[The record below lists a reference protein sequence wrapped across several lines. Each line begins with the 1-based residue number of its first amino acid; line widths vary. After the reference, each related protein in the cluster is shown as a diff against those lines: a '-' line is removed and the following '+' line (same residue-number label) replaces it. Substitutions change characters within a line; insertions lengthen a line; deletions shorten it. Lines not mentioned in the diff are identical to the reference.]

1 MRALLVVNPAATTTS
16 ARTREVLASALET
29 DLKLEVAHTRHRGHA
44 AELAAE
50 ARADGL
56 DLVVV
61 LGGDGTVNEVVN
73 GLLAGCGD
81 PTDVPAVPD
90 LAVVPG
96 GGTNV
101 FSRALG
107 VPRDPVEATG
117 ALLDALREHRRRSI
131 GLGLAGDR
139 WFTFN
144 AGMGWDAEVVARV
157 DRRRRSRPTEQ
168 RHTTPMDYVRAAVE
182 QFFLHTDRRT
192 PAITL
197 EVPGAEPQPIHMAI
211 VANTAPWTYLGD
223 RPLLTSPEASFDTGL
238 DLYALTR
245 LRTVG
250 TLSEVRRLL
259 LNRPTPDRRG
269 PRTTVHRQHD
279 LAELTLRASHPV
291 AAQVDGEA
299 LGDVQA
305 LTFRAVPNAL
315 CVVV

>member
-16 ARTREVLASALET
+16 ARTREVLASALEA

-44 AELAAE
+44 AELARQ
-50 ARADGL
+50 ARDDGL

-73 GLLAGCGD
+73 GLLCDG
-81 PTDVPAVPD
+81 PYPDVPA

-117 ALLDALREHRRRSI
+117 ALLDALRDHRRRSI
-131 GLGLAGDR
+131 GLGMAGTR

-157 DRRRRSRPTEQ
+157 DRRRLARPID
-168 RHTTPMDYVRAAVE
+168 RHTRAADYVRAAFE
-182 QFFLHTDRRT
+182 QFFLHTDRRH
-192 PAITL
+192 PVLSL
-197 EVPGAEPQPIHMAI
+197 ERPGADPVPLHMAI

-223 RPLLTSPEASFDTGL
+223 RPLLTSPDASFDSGL
-238 DLYALTR
+238 DVYALTR

-250 TLSEVRRLL
+250 TLAEVRRLL
-259 LNRPTPDRRG
+259 RGKSAPGRQG
-269 PRTTVHRQHD
+269 PRTLVHREHD
-279 LAELTLRASHPV
+279 LAELSLRAGRPV

-299 LGDVQA
+299 LGDLESLV
-305 LTFRAVPNAL
+305 LRSVPNAL
-315 CVVV
+315 NVVV

>member
-29 DLKLEVAHTRHRGHA
+29 DLKLEVVHTRHRGHA

-56 DLVVV
+56 GLVVV

-73 GLLAGCGD
+73 GLLAGGG
-81 PTDVPAVPD
+81 PTDVPD

-107 VPRDPVEATG
+107 LPRDPVEATG

-157 DRRRRSRPTEQ
+157 DRRRRARPTQ
-168 RHTTPMDYVRAAVE
+168 RHTTTRDYVRAAAE
-182 QFFLHTDRRT
+182 EFFLHTDRRA

-197 EVPGAEPQPIHMAI
+197 EVPGAEPRQLHMAI

-223 RPLLTSPEASFDTGL
+223 RPLLTSPQATFDTGL

-259 LNRPTPDRRG
+259 RGRPTPGRRG
-269 PRTTVHRQHD
+269 PRRLVHRQHD
-279 LAELTLRASHPV
+279 LAELTLRASRPV

-299 LGDVQA
+299 LGEVEA
-305 LTFRAVPNAL
+305 LTFRSVPNAL
-315 CVVV
+315 RVVV

>member
-73 GLLAGCGD
+73 GLLGGVDA
-81 PTDVPAVPD
+81 TDVPDVPD
-90 LAVVPG
+90 LASCREAARTSSAGPSGCPRPGRGHRRPAGRAARAPPPQHRARPGRRALVHLQRRDGLGRRG
-96 GGTNV
+96 GGPG
-101 FSRALG
+101 RPAPP
-107 VPRDPVEATG
+107 VPADPA
-117 ALLDALREHRRRSI
+117 AAHD
-131 GLGLAGDR
+131 
-139 WFTFN
+139 
-144 AGMGWDAEVVARV
+144 
-157 DRRRRSRPTEQ
+157 
-168 RHTTPMDYVRAAVE
+168 TTDYVRAAVS

-197 EVPGAEPQPIHMAI
+197 EVPGAEPQPVHMAI

-250 TLSEVRRLL
+250 TLSEARRLL
-259 LNRPTPDRRG
+259 RGRPTPSRRG
-269 PRTTVHRQHD
+269 PRTLVHRQHD

-291 AAQVDGEA
+291 AAQADGEA
-299 LGDVQA
+299 LGDIQ
-305 LTFRAVPNAL
+305 R
-315 CVVV
+315 

>member
-44 AELAAE
+44 AELATE

-73 GLLAGCGD
+73 GLLSGGD
-81 PTDVPAVPD
+81 PTDVPDVPD

-96 GGTNV
+96 GGTND

-107 VPRDPVEATG
+107 LPRDPVEATG

-157 DRRRRSRPTEQ
+157 DRRRRSRPPTG
-168 RHTTPMDYVRAAVE
+168 RHTTPTDYVRAALE
-182 QFFLHTDRRT
+182 QFFLHTDRRH
-192 PAITL
+192 PSICL
-197 EVPGAEPQPIHMAI
+197 ELPGRDPVQLHMAI

-245 LRTVG
+245 LRTLG
-250 TLSEVRRLL
+250 TLGEARRLL
-259 LNRPTPDRRG
+259 RGRSAESRRTLVY
-269 PRTTVHRQHD
+269 REHD
-279 LAELTLRASHPV
+279 VPELTLRASRPV

-299 LGDVQA
+299 LGDLEE
-305 LTFRAVPNAL
+305 LTLRSVPNAL
-315 CVVV
+315 RVVV

>member
-16 ARTREVLASALET
+16 NRTREVLASALEA
-29 DLKLEVAHTRHRGHA
+29 DLKLEVAHTRARGHA
-44 AELAAE
+44 AELARE
-50 ARADGL
+50 ARADEL
-56 DLVVV
+56 DVVVV

-73 GLLAGCGD
+73 GLLAEG
-81 PTDVPAVPD
+81 PADGVPD

-107 VPRDPVEATG
+107 IPADPVEATG
-117 ALLDALREHRRRSI
+117 ALLDALRDHRRRSI
-131 GLGLAGDR
+131 GLGLAGNR

-157 DRRRRSRPTEQ
+157 DQRRRSRPTQQ
-168 RHTTPMDYVRAAVE
+168 RHTTPTDYVRAAVS
-182 QFFLHTDRRT
+182 QFFLHTDRRS

-197 EVPGAEPQPIHMAI
+197 EVPGAEPQPVHMAI

-250 TLSEVRRLL
+250 TLSEARRLL
-259 LNRPTPDRRG
+259 RGRPAPSRRAA
-269 PRTTVHRQHD
+269 RTLVHRQHD
-279 LAELTLRASHPV
+279 LAELTLRASRPV

-299 LGDVQA
+299 LGDLQA

>member
-29 DLKLEVAHTRHRGHA
+29 DLKLEVSHTRHRGHA

-73 GLLAGCGD
+73 GLLAGGE
-81 PTDVPAVPD
+81 PTGVPD

-107 VPRDPVEATG
+107 LPRDPVEATG
-117 ALLDALREHRRRSI
+117 ALLDALRERRRRSI

-157 DRRRRSRPTEQ
+157 DRRRRSRPTE
-168 RHTTPMDYVRAAVE
+168 RHTTTRDYVRAAAE
-182 QFFLHTDRRT
+182 QFFLHSDRGS

-197 EVPGAEPQPIHMAI
+197 EVPGADPLQLHMAI

-259 LNRPTPDRRG
+259 LGRPTPARRG
-269 PRTTVHRQHD
+269 PRTLVHRQHD
-279 LAELTLRASHPV
+279 LARLTLRASRPV

-299 LGDVQA
+299 LGDLEVLTLRSVPDA
-305 LTFRAVPNAL
+305 LN
-315 CVVV
+315 VVV

>member
-73 GLLAGCGD
+73 GLLGGVDA
-81 PTDVPAVPD
+81 TDVPDVPD

-107 VPRDPVEATG
+107 LPRDPVEATG

-131 GLGLAGDR
+131 GLGLAGER

-157 DRRRRSRPTEQ
+157 DQRRRSRPTQQ
-168 RHTTPMDYVRAAVE
+168 RHTTPLDYVRAAVE

-197 EVPGAEPQPIHMAI
+197 EVPGAEPQPVHMAI

-245 LRTVG
+245 LRTMG
-250 TLSEVRRLL
+250 TLSEARRLL
-259 LNRPTPDRRG
+259 RGRPTPDRRG
-269 PRTTVHRQHD
+269 PRTLVHRQHD

-291 AAQVDGEA
+291 AAQADGEA
-299 LGDVQA
+299 LGDIQT

>member
-73 GLLAGCGD
+73 GLLSGGD
-81 PTDVPAVPD
+81 PTDIPDVPD

-107 VPRDPVEATG
+107 LPRDPVEATG

-157 DRRRRSRPTEQ
+157 DQRRQSRPTQQ
-168 RHTTPMDYVRAAVE
+168 RHTTPLDYVRAAVA

-192 PAITL
+192 PAISL
-197 EVPGAEPQPIHMAI
+197 EVPGAEPQPVHMAI

-250 TLSEVRRLL
+250 TLSEARRLL
-259 LNRPTPDRRG
+259 RGRPTPDRRG
-269 PRTTVHRQHD
+269 PRTLVHRQHD

-291 AAQVDGEA
+291 AAQADGEA
-299 LGDVQA
+299 LGDIQT

>member
-16 ARTREVLASALET
+16 ARTREVLASALEAE
-29 DLKLEVAHTRHRGHA
+29 LKLEVAHTRHRGHA
-44 AELAAE
+44 AELARE
-50 ARADGL
+50 ARDDGL

-73 GLLAGCGD
+73 GLL
-81 PTDVPAVPD
+81 TDRSHEQVPD

-101 FSRALG
+101 FTRALG

-157 DRRRRSRPTEQ
+157 DRRRRSRPPG
-168 RHTTPMDYVRAAVE
+168 RHTTPTDYVRAALS
-182 QFFLHTDRRT
+182 QFFLHTDRRH
-192 PAITL
+192 PVLTL
-197 EVPGAEPQPIHMAI
+197 ERPGQEPVRLHMAI

-223 RPLLTSPEASFDTGL
+223 KPLLTSPEASFDTGL

-245 LRTVG
+245 LRTLG
-250 TLSEVRRLL
+250 TLGEVRRLL
-259 LNRPTPDRRG
+259 RG
-269 PRTTVHRQHD
+269 RSADARGRTLVHREHD
-279 LAELTLRASHPV
+279 LPELTLRASRPV

-299 LGDVQA
+299 LGDLQN
-305 LTFRAVPNAL
+305 LTLRSVPNAL
-315 CVVV
+315 RVVV

>member
-73 GLLAGCGD
+73 GLLAGVD
-81 PTDVPAVPD
+81 PTDVPDVPD

-107 VPRDPVEATG
+107 LPRDPVEATG
-117 ALLDALREHRRRSI
+117 ALLDALRERRRRSI
-131 GLGLAGDR
+131 GLGLAGER

-157 DRRRRSRPTEQ
+157 DQRRRSRPTQQ
-168 RHTTPMDYVRAAVE
+168 RHTTPTDYVRAAVS
-182 QFFLHTDRRT
+182 QFFLHTDRRS

-197 EVPGAEPQPIHMAI
+197 EVPGAEPQPVHMAI

-250 TLSEVRRLL
+250 TLSEARRLL
-259 LNRPTPDRRG
+259 RGRPAPSRRAA
-269 PRTTVHRQHD
+269 RTLVHRQHD
-279 LAELTLRASHPV
+279 LAELTLRATHPV
-291 AAQVDGEA
+291 AAQADGEA
-299 LGDVQA
+299 LGDIQA

>member
-16 ARTREVLASALET
+16 ARTREVLACALEAE
-29 DLKLEVAHTRHRGHA
+29 LKLEVAHTQHRGHA
-44 AELAAE
+44 AELARE
-50 ARADGL
+50 ARHDAL

-73 GLLAGCGD
+73 GLLAD
-81 PTDVPAVPD
+81 PSHPDGPD

-107 VPRDPVEATG
+107 IPRDPVEATG
-117 ALLDALREHRRRSI
+117 ALLDALRDNRRRCI

-157 DRRRRSRPTEQ
+157 DRRRRARPTD
-168 RHTTPMDYVRAAVE
+168 RHTTPTDYVRAALS
-182 QFFLHTDRRT
+182 QFFLHTDRRH
-192 PAITL
+192 PVLTL
-197 EVPGAEPQPIHMAI
+197 ERPGEEPVPLHMAI

-223 RPLLTSPEASFDTGL
+223 RPLLPSPEASFDTGL

-250 TLSEVRRLL
+250 TLGEVRRLL
-259 LNRPTPDRRG
+259 RGRPSARRPG
-269 PRTTVHRQHD
+269 PRTLVHREHD
-279 LAELTLRASHPV
+279 VPELTLRASRPV
-291 AAQVDGEA
+291 ATQVDGEA
-299 LGDVQA
+299 LGNLA
-305 LTFRAVPNAL
+305 SMTFRSVPDAL
-315 CVVV
+315 RVVV

>member
-73 GLLAGCGD
+73 GLLGGGD
-81 PTDVPAVPD
+81 LTDVPD

-107 VPRDPVEATG
+107 IPRDPVEATG

-157 DRRRRSRPTEQ
+157 DRRRRARPVE
-168 RHTTPMDYVRAAVE
+168 RHTNTRDYVRAAVE
-182 QFFLHTDRRT
+182 QFFLHTDRRA

-197 EVPGAEPQPIHMAI
+197 EVPGAEPQPLHMAI

-259 LNRPTPDRRG
+259 LGRPTPKRRG
-269 PRTTVHRQHD
+269 PRTLVHRQHD
-279 LAELTLRASHPV
+279 LAELTLRASRPV

-299 LGDVQA
+299 LGDLLA